1 MADDPNTRHGQDR
14 DRINL
19 TQPHEVAYW
28 TKALGVNE
36 ELLRK
41 VVAEVGDR
49 VTAVKERLGK

>member
-1 MADDPNTRHGQDR
+1 MADDPNVRHGQDR

-28 TKALGVNE
+28 TKALGENE

-41 VVAEVGDR
+41 VVADVGDR
-49 VTAVKERLGK
+49 VEAVRKHLGK